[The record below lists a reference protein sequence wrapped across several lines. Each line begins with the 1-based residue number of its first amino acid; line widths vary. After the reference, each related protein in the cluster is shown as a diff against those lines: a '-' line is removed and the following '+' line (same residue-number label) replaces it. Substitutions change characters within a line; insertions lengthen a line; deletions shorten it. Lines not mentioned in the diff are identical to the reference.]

1 MGLDHPVL
9 QWLFDVV
16 MITGFTSLAV
26 LCYVLKRDNKK
37 LTLELAHGQLRQKHS
52 EIPMTQPAVPDA
64 MGEQNTR
71 SKALPLEHQDIRHF
85 VARRSPDWLAAAR

>member
-37 LTLELAHGQLRQKHS
+37 LTLELAHGQLRQEHS
-52 EIPMTQPAVPDA
+52 EITMMQPAVPDA
-64 MGEQNTR
+64 MGGQNTQ
-71 SKALPLEHQDIRHF
+71 SKALPVEHQDIRHF
-85 VARRSPDWLAAAR
+85 VARRLPDWLASAR